1 MNTLCCIIPFSGC
14 LTLTCKRGSILQE
27 FKTQMKALPTFFRN
41 IRLYRYLII
50 QMTKREISNRYRG
63 SALGLAWS
71 FINPMLMLA
80 VYTFVF
86 SVVFKA
92 RWGDGAVQE
101 SRIDFAITLF
111 AGLIVFNS
119 FAEIMN
125 RAPTLIL
132 GNVNF
137 VKKVIF
143 PLEILPLVS
152 IGAVLF
158 QTFVSLLVLMVAQ
171 LIFKSHIPFT
181 VVYLPAILL
190 PLLLL
195 GLGVSWFLSAL
206 TVYIRDIGQIT
217 TVITTVLMFM
227 SAVFFP
233 ISALP
238 EKYQSVMRLNPL
250 AAIISESRKALIYGQ
265 PPDWA
270 LLALMLVFSLCVAA
284 GGYWWFQKARKGF
297 ADVL

>member
-1 MNTLCCIIPFSGC
+1 MI
-14 LTLTCKRGSILQE
+14 
-27 FKTQMKALPTFFRN
+27 AFFRN
-41 IRLYRYLII
+41 VSHYRYLII
-50 QMTKREISNRYRG
+50 QMTKREISHRYRG
-63 SALGLAWS
+63 SALGFAWS

-92 RWGDGAVQE
+92 RWGDGNVEE
-101 SRIDFAITLF
+101 SRVDFAITLF
-111 AGLIVFNS
+111 AGLIVFNI
-119 FAEIMN
+119 FAEILN
-125 RAPTLIL
+125 RAPTLVL

-137 VKKVIF
+137 VKRVIF

-152 IGAVLF
+152 IGVVLF
-158 QTFVSLLVLMVAQ
+158 HGFISLLVLMAAQ
-171 LIFKSHIPFT
+171 VVFRHHIPWT
-181 VVYLPAILL
+181 IVYLPLILL
-190 PLLLL
+190 PLLLA

-206 TVYIRDIGQIT
+206 TVFIRDVAHIT
-217 TVITTVLMFM
+217 TVLTTVLMFV

-238 EKYQSVMRLNPL
+238 EQYQGVIRLNPL
-250 AAIISESRKALIYGQ
+250 AMIISDSRNALVYGL

-270 LLALMLVFSLCVAA
+270 ALGWMFLFGTCVAA
-284 GGYWWFQKARKGF
+284 GGYWWFQKARRGF

>member
-1 MNTLCCIIPFSGC
+1 VI
-14 LTLTCKRGSILQE
+14 
-27 FKTQMKALPTFFRN
+27 AFFRN
-41 IRLYRYLII
+41 VSHYRYLIV
-50 QMTKREISNRYRG
+50 QMTKREISHRYRG
-63 SALGLAWS
+63 SALGFAWS

-92 RWGDGAVQE
+92 RWGIGEAEE
-101 SRIDFAITLF
+101 SRMDFAITLF
-111 AGLIVFNS
+111 AGLIVFNL
-119 FAEIMN
+119 FAEILN
-125 RAPTLIL
+125 RAPTLVL

-137 VKKVIF
+137 VKRVIF

-152 IGAVLF
+152 IGVVLF
-158 QTFVSLLVLMVAQ
+158 HSFISLLVLAAAQ
-171 LIFKSHIPFT
+171 IIFRHHIPWT
-181 VVYLPAILL
+181 IVYLPLIIL
-190 PLLLL
+190 PLLLA

-206 TVYIRDIGQIT
+206 TVYIRDVAHIT
-217 TVITTVLMFM
+217 TVLTTVLMFV

-238 EKYQSVMRLNPL
+238 EQYQVVIRLNPL
-250 AAIISESRKALIYGQ
+250 AMIISDSRNALVYGQ

-270 LLALMLVFSLCVAA
+270 ALGWMFLLGACVAA
-284 GGYWWFQKARKGF
+284 GGYWWFQKARRGF